1 MADSTNAAYSLG
13 LQVRDVVTARRRNC
27 EATSCTT
34 FLLSADTIR
43 TGLLPPV
50 IGCGRSNNN
59 NNNNDIIW
67 RAFGAAGIPAV
78 KEPYGL
84 DRQDGKP

>member
-13 LQVRDVVTARRRNC
+13 LQVRDVGAIVRRT
-27 EATSCTT
+27 TSCTT

-43 TGLLPPV
+43 IGLLPPAV
-50 IGCGRSNNN
+50 GCGRSNNN